1 MEPTPLALE
10 GGGPVDKTP
19 HCQCQGQS
27 IQSLVGELGSHMPHG
42 MAKKKKK
49 EKIEIKAHCEET
61 KQWTNLDLEVIYLLK
76 LDGDIK
82 ISVINMLNAPTWK
95 R

>member
-49 EKIEIKAHCEET
+49 GKNRDKSPLWRDKTMNKSRLRGNLSIEIR
-61 KQWTNLDLEVIYLLK
+61 WGY
-76 LDGDIK
+76 
-82 ISVINMLNAPTWK
+82 
-95 R
+95 